1 MPLLNLTLMLP
12 KGNATILTIA
22 VDCINHL
29 APAFRCCN
37 AWGQVGASIASCV
50 HEKVWRRAIMAK
62 GCVPK
67 PRKLASA
74 HGTHLASANERAEI
88 P

>member
-12 KGNATILTIA
+12 KGNVTILAIA

-37 AWGQVGASIASCV
+37 AQGQVGGVDCILCA
-50 HEKVWRRAIMAK
+50 
-62 GCVPK
+62 
-67 PRKLASA
+67 
-74 HGTHLASANERAEI
+74 
-88 P
+88 